1 MKKLSS
7 VVTGVVAGVAL
18 AVAAVTYAQPFGG
31 MGPGFG
37 PGMGMGM
44 GMGPGHGPMAGVDPA
59 AIADSRLSDMKTLLK
74 ITPAQETAW
83 AAFAATAKQQAVSMQ
98 AARAQMWDSAGT
110 APDRMAARTQVMQQ
124 RAAGMATMTTA
135 LNALYAVLTPEQKAI
150 ADQNFGM
157 AGHRGLGFARRAS

>member
-37 PGMGMGM
+37 PGMGMG
-44 GMGPGHGPMAGVDPA
+44 PGHGPMAGVDPA

-74 ITPAQETAW
+74 ITPEQETAW

-124 RAAGMATMTTA
+124 RTAGMATMTTA
-135 LNALYAVLTPEQKAI
+135 LNALYAVLTPEQKAT

-157 AGHRGLGFARRAS
+157 AGHRGMGFARRAS